1 MTVRFIEPRRDDPRL
16 GGNRSYKM
24 VIGGKDVAAASGQT
38 FRRESP
44 VHPGLIVG
52 EWPEASRENVEAA
65 IRAARKAFDE
75 GPWPRMTGKERASYL
90 YRISELIKQNA
101 EELALMESLEV
112 GKTLAGARGEMEH
125 AADLWQFA
133 AGLVRGLEG
142 TTHNEIGRDALGLVL
157 REPIGVVGI
166 VTPWNYPL
174 VIGSERMPWALGAG
188 CTVVIKPSEFTSGST
203 IRLGQL
209 AREAGLPDGV
219 LNVVTGLGNPAG
231 QVLAEHPLTDMI
243 AFTGSQRVGRQ
254 IGAFAAPTIKR
265 VGLELGGKGPQ
276 VVFADADLDAVADQV
291 SGSIFG
297 NQGQTCIAGSRLIV
311 EKSVSRDVVDRLAAI
326 AGKVTV
332 GDPLNPETNIG
343 ALINP
348 AQIEKVEGYVDAG
361 RRAGADMVIGGSR
374 VGTAGLFYTPTIF
387 TGIKPDMSIVRDE
400 IFGPVLTVQTFE
412 TRDEAV
418 TMANDTIY
426 GLSAMVWSRD
436 INTAL
441 QAIRGIRAGRCWVNG
456 TREGLAELPVGGYKQ
471 SGQGRELGH
480 KGFEEYSEYKNIY
493 VNLGVSEPW
502 APARR

>member
-16 GGNRSYKM
+16 AVERRYRM
-24 VIGGKDVAAASGQT
+24 VIDGRSVDAASGRT
-38 FRRESP
+38 IRRDSP
-44 VHPGLIVG
+44 VHPGLVVG
-52 EWPEASRENVEAA
+52 EWPEAAREDVEGA
-65 IRAARKAFDE
+65 IAAARRAFDT
-75 GPWPRMTGKERASYL
+75 GPWARLTGKERARYL
-90 YRISELIKQNA
+90 HAIAGLIEA
-101 EELALMESLEV
+101 HADELALIESLEV
-112 GKTLAGARGEMEH
+112 GKTLAGARGEMQH
-125 AADLWQFA
+125 AADLWHFA
-133 AGLVRGLEG
+133 AGQVRALEG
-142 TTHNEIGRDALGLVL
+142 TTHNEFGEDALGLVL

-203 IRLGQL
+203 IRLCQL

>member
-1 MTVRFIEPRRDDPRL
+1 M
-16 GGNRSYKM
+16 
-24 VIGGKDVAAASGQT
+24 
-38 FRRESP
+38 
-44 VHPGLIVG
+44 
-52 EWPEASRENVEAA
+52 
-65 IRAARKAFDE
+65 
-75 GPWPRMTGKERASYL
+75 
-90 YRISELIKQNA
+90 
-101 EELALMESLEV
+101 
-112 GKTLAGARGEMEH
+112 
-125 AADLWQFA
+125 
-133 AGLVRGLEG
+133 
-142 TTHNEIGRDALGLVL
+142 
-157 REPIGVVGI
+157 
-166 VTPWNYPL
+166 
-174 VIGSERMPWALGAG
+174 
-188 CTVVIKPSEFTSGST
+188 
-203 IRLGQL
+203 
-209 AREAGLPDGV
+209 
-219 LNVVTGLGNPAG
+219 
-231 QVLAEHPLTDMI
+231 
-243 AFTGSQRVGRQ
+243 
-254 IGAFAAPTIKR
+254 
-265 VGLELGGKGPQ
+265 
-276 VVFADADLDAVADQV
+276 
-291 SGSIFG
+291 
-297 NQGQTCIAGSRLIV
+297 
-311 EKSVSRDVVDRLAAI
+311 KSVYAFFTRIAAI

-418 TMANDTIY
+418 AMANDTIY